1 MKLLENKDIKNVK
14 LKFVVRTELLEYI
27 LERINVEEVKDIV
40 DIEVSKWITDIYRL
54 LRQEIFR
61 EGKAIAMSLDIL
73 INLTFKLDNELDI
86 YMEFEDII
94 SVVEKEYGIMIVEK
108 RQELMTLMKQ
118 VRDEIS
124 ILNPVLDNYSITF
137 PIELKHGIDSSR
149 RQIWIVRLGCV

>member
-94 SVVEKEYGIMIVEK
+94 SVVEKEYGIMIIEK
-108 RQELMTLMKQ
+108 RQELMALMKQ